1 MAEPMTAAQLLAALE
16 AEGLT
21 VKEHAG
27 WKTHQRDS
35 ATGKPFGPVHGIVM
49 HHTAGL
55 KDLELIYNGRSDL
68 PGPLAHAFIDKAGV
82 VTMTSAGRANHAGG
96 GDRDV
101 YNAVVTESY
110 VTKPPAPK
118 QHDGSAGAMDGNDPF
133 YGFECENL
141 GDGKDKWPP
150 AQYVA
155 MVKAATAICRH
166 YQWSAKS
173 VIGHLEWS
181 DWKDD
186 PRGFT
191 MATFRADVHNCLAVR
206 PKDWPKTQPKGT
218 TPVTPTAA
226 QTQAAEVG
234 SLYNDL
240 LKIKRIDNGDAHAA
254 GWFLATILDQ
264 VQKLQVQVTALQAKL
279 DAKP

>member
-1 MAEPMTAAQLLAALE
+1 MTAAQLLAALK

-35 ATGKPFGPVHGIVM
+35 ATGKPFGPVHGVVM
-49 HHTAGL
+49 HHTGGL

-110 VTKPPAPK
+110 ATKPPAPK
-118 QHDGSAGAMDGNDPF
+118 QHDGSPGAMDGNDPF

-141 GDGKDKWPP
+141 GDGKDPWP
-150 AQYVA
+150 AVQYRA
-155 MVKAATAICRH
+155 MVKAAAAICRH

-181 DWKDD
+181 DWKSD
-186 PRGFT
+186 PRGFP
-191 MATFRADVHNCLAVR
+191 MPGFRADVFNCLAVG
-206 PKDWPKTQPKGT
+206 PKDWPVKTPPKGT
-218 TPVTPTAA
+218 APVATATE
-226 QTQAAEVG
+226 QQ
-234 SLYNDL
+234 LINDL
-240 LKIKRIDNGDAHAA
+240 MTIKRIDTGVPHAA